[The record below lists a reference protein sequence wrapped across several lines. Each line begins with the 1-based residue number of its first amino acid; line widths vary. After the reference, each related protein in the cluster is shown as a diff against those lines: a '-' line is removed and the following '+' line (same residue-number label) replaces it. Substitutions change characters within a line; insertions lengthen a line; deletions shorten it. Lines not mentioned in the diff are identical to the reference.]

1 MPRGAGASAALLWE
15 RRRQTGARPRQRSTS
30 GISTPSCGAREP
42 PVAAGGLAAVPRERA
57 VEGVLG
63 RVANLA
69 GDRPDCVSGV
79 LQSLRREVHAPAREV
94 CQWWLAHDLREAP
107 RERSARE
114 VDLECER
121 VDRPLLGR
129 PLMQNG

>member
-1 MPRGAGASAALLWE
+1 MICQRLPSVASALLHKC
-15 RRRQTGARPRQRSTS
+15 STS
-30 GISTPSCGAREP
+30 LGPTPDGQRAFRRLSSCRSGDSREP

-79 LQSLRREVHAPAREV
+79 LQSLRREVHAAARGVGE
-94 CQWWLAHDLREAP
+94 WWLAYD
-107 RERSARE
+107 
-114 VDLECER
+114 
-121 VDRPLLGR
+121 
-129 PLMQNG
+129 